1 MRSQEIKR
9 VKEGKANKKERS
21 AESIISSMLGI
32 MRVKCLRYFKV
43 KVSKKTY
50 RSRFQKKKVK
60 YRKFF
65 ENDTG
70 LLTTSLRTK
79 YELSISQKK
88 NRRKTNT
95 KKSYLWGWWK
105 S

>member
-21 AESIISSMLGI
+21 AESIISSMLSI

-50 RSRFQKKKVK
+50 RSRFQKKKS
-60 YRKFF
+60 
-65 ENDTG
+65 E
-70 LLTTSLRTK
+70 
-79 YELSISQKK
+79 IQKVF
-88 NRRKTNT
+88 
-95 KKSYLWGWWK
+95 
-105 S
+105 